1 MKRKKK
7 KRRQENSSSDCP
19 YSDGS
24 HLSSESEYSSDSSE
38 GRHKK
43 KRKYKDELTGEF
55 KKLKPPTFDG
65 EVKNGEESE
74 AWLFGMKKYFTMY
87 NYSNSMKG

>member
-1 MKRKKK
+1 MKRRRK

-24 HLSSESEYSSDSSE
+24 HLSSESKYSSDSSE

-55 KKLKPPTFDG
+55 KKLMPPTFDG
-65 EVKNGEESE
+65 EVKNGEEAE
-74 AWLFGMKKYFTMY
+74 AWLFVMKKYFTMY
-87 NYSNSMKG
+87 N

>member
-7 KRRQENSSSDCP
+7 KRRQENSYSDCP

-38 GRHKK
+38 GRHKN
-43 KRKYKDELTGEF
+43 KRKYKDDLT
-55 KKLKPPTFDG
+55 
-65 EVKNGEESE
+65 
-74 AWLFGMKKYFTMY
+74 
-87 NYSNSMKG
+87 

>member
-7 KRRQENSSSDCP
+7 KCRQENSSSDCP

-24 HLSSESEYSSDSSE
+24 HLPSESEYSSDSYE

-55 KKLKPPTFDG
+55 
-65 EVKNGEESE
+65 
-74 AWLFGMKKYFTMY
+74 
-87 NYSNSMKG
+87 